1 MSNTKESSNKE
12 LVEQYFEKNK
22 SEKVIYAT
30 SDNFLFQQYKHALDH
45 ANTLEESKRE
55 VETFKNPLH
64 LDVTVKT
71 SDAIELTIEQK
82 KLLESGLVKENY
94 NDLKALVK
102 VLKIETSDQKAETLI
117 KALEDY
123 KISNK

>member
-1 MSNTKESSNKE
+1 MSNKKESSKKE

-55 VETFKNPLH
+55 VETFKNPLF
-64 LDVTVKT
+64 
-71 SDAIELTIEQK
+71 IEVETE
-82 KLLESGLVKENY
+82 KE
-94 NDLKALVK
+94 
-102 VLKIETSDQKAETLI
+102 EE
-117 KALEDY
+117 
-123 KISNK
+123 

>member
-1 MSNTKESSNKE
+1 MEKEKSTPHQDYFDANPDKE
-12 LVEQYFEKNK
+12 VVYGTPDGYLFEVKQFAQN
-22 SEKVIYAT
+22 
-30 SDNFLFQQYKHALDH
+30 H
-45 ANTLEESKRE
+45 ANTLDEGKRE
-55 VETFKNPLH
+55 VETFKNPLK
-64 LDVTVKT
+64 LDVTDET
-71 SDAIELTIEQK
+71 SDTIELTIEQE

-102 VLKIETSDQKAETLI
+102 ALKIETSDQKAETLI